1 MNFDFLL
8 RLRQELRVTLSA
20 AEETVLAVAER
31 VNRKVQL
38 LRLHW
43 QASQLQDHLA
53 GIHRELGRHLAERGS
68 QPDLPAKSARIPD
81 PPDPTAPTSSE
92 PDGLLRRSSEQA
104 RGLKEQLE
112 RISARILS
120 LRSEV
125 IREDLLRFT
134 RDLEFR
140 GVTLQYLVVARGAP
154 LAGRRLRDPALH
166 VDAHVVGVL
175 RGPLVVTPTSDE
187 TIQAGD
193 SILIMGTPTAMQQ
206 CIDLATVSAAAPGAF
221 DPDMVGRMS
230 HS

>member
-20 AEETVLAVAER
+20 AEETVLALAER

-43 QASQLQDHLA
+43 QASQLQEHLA
-53 GIHRELGRHLAERGS
+53 GIHRELGRHLAESGS
-68 QPDLPAKSARIPD
+68 RSKL
-81 PPDPTAPTSSE
+81 PTATAHDSAPTPQES
-92 PDGLLRRSSEQA
+92 DGLLRRSSEQA
-104 RGLKEQLE
+104 RGLKELLE
-112 RISARILS
+112 RISARILA

-140 GVTLQYLVVARGAP
+140 GVTLQYLVVARNAP
-154 LAGRRLRDPALH
+154 LVGRRLRDATLH

-193 SILIMGTPTAMQQ
+193 GILIMGTPTAMQQ
-206 CIDLATVSAAAPGAF
+206 CVDLTTVSAAAPGAF